1 MAVALDYRDSILRR
15 SDLRAATLDGADCQ
29 VVRRSLTRSEASPS
43 EGVHQSYDG
52 VYWVD
57 YNHEPTIGSALVA
70 ETIDFRVLT
79 VDAPIHYNYWTAGV
93 RGLAIDLIGV
103 TLNDKITRYPAVQTI
118 GAYGQRINSNDAF
131 DVDFLNVPCRI
142 QPQPTAIVDT
152 RGRRAV
158 RREYHI
164 TVNQDVELRNG
175 DKLRDSNGVE
185 YSILAA
191 QSVKRIDESPVIVAF
206 GVD

>member
-15 SDLRAATLDGADCQ
+15 SDLRDATLDGAACK

-43 EGVHQSYDG
+43 EGVHQSYDA
-52 VYWVD
+52 VYWVE

-70 ETIDFRVLT
+70 ETIDFRVLS
-79 VDAPIHYNYWTAGV
+79 VDAPIHYNYWTVTV
-93 RGLAIDLIGV
+93 RGRAIDLIGIV
-103 TLNDKITRYPAVQTI
+103 LNDKITRYPAVQTI
-118 GAYGQRINSNDAF
+118 GPYGQRINTNLDY
-131 DVDFLNVPCRI
+131 DDMFLNVPCRI
-142 QPQPTAIVDT
+142 QPQPTAVVDT

-175 DKLRDSNGVE
+175 DKLKDQNGVE
-185 YSILAA
+185 YSILTA
-191 QSVKRIDESPVIVAF
+191 QDVWRIDALPIIIAF